1 MKIITN
7 DAAYIQLNDI
17 TYLNQTDLPIP
28 ASIFTK
34 VYGNGIFYVGD
45 DNRYNFMKF
54 DEESEIEFFK
64 GIDWMIDF
72 NSVKD
77 LNEEETISLGQSI
90 AEEKNTI
97 AKKFNAMTDKE
108 KEKNIDMV
116 TQCELLDF
124 KMYSLRDVLWF
135 KQGHIKMTLPD
146 CIDYEVNHEIE
157 QEKGLKKTLKRIFN
171 KR

>member
-34 VYGNGIFYVGD
+34 VYGNGLFYVGD

>member
-157 QEKGLKKTLKRIFN
+157 KEKGLKKTLKRIFN

>member
-1 MKIITN
+1 MKITTN
-7 DAAYIQLNDI
+7 DAAYVQLNDI

-124 KMYSLRDVLWF
+124 KMYSLRDILWF

>member
-7 DAAYIQLNDI
+7 DAAYVQLNDI
-17 TYLNQTDLPIP
+17 TYLNQSDLPIP

-34 VYGNGIFYVGD
+34 VYGDGVFYVSD
-45 DNRYNFMKF
+45 HNRYDFMKF
-54 DEESEIEFFK
+54 DEESEIEFFL

-97 AKKFNAMTDKE
+97 AEKFNAMTDKE
-108 KEKNIDMV
+108 KENNMDMV

-124 KMYSLRDVLWF
+124 KMYSLRDILWF

-146 CIDYEVNHEIE
+146 CIDYEVNHEPE

>member
-1 MKIITN
+1 MKIIAN
-7 DAAYIQLNDI
+7 DAAYVQLNDI
-17 TYLNQTDLPIP
+17 TYLNHSDLPIP

-34 VYGNGIFYVGD
+34 VYGDGVFYVSD
-45 DNRYNFMKF
+45 HNRYDFMKF

-64 GIDWMIDF
+64 GVDWMIDF

-108 KEKNIDMV
+108 KEKNMSMV

-146 CIDYEVNHEIE
+146 CIDYVVNHEPE